1 MWEVIEVYWQQ
12 ILVGQYP
19 QGALGGLVLTLILS
33 VLGLVISFPLSVILA
48 LCRVSPFKIF
58 RVPATVIVYV
68 VRGLPLVMMI
78 FWSYFLVPLMV
89 GRSISGFT
97 ALLCTLIVYEAAY
110 LSEVVRAGIE
120 SLPKGQTE
128 AARSLGLSYWKTMIK
143 VILPQALYNMV
154 PSLISQFVSTI
165 KETSLGY
172 VIGVQEMTFSANQ
185 INTQLLTKPFEVFM
199 ILALV
204 YFSVCFCLTQ
214 LAQALER
221 RVTRKR
227 LGIAR
232 NNRSKVDDQVLQSL

>member
-19 QGALGGLVLTLILS
+19 QGVLGGVALTLILS
-33 VLGLVISFPLSVILA
+33 VLGLLISFPLSVLIA
-48 LCRVSPFKIF
+48 LCRISPFKLF
-58 RVPATVIVYV
+58 RIPATILVYV
-68 VRGLPLVMMI
+68 IRGLPLVMMI

-89 GRSISGFT
+89 GHTVSGFT

-128 AARSLGLSYWKTMIK
+128 AARSLGLSYRKTMLK

-154 PSLISQFVSTI
+154 PSLISQFISTI

-172 VIGVQEMTFSANQ
+172 VIGVQELTFSANQ

-204 YFSVCFCLTQ
+204 YFVVCFCLTQ
-214 LAQALER
+214 LAQTLEKR
-221 RVTRKR
+221 ITRKR
-227 LGIAR
+227 LGVSSV
-232 NNRSKVDDQVLQSL
+232 NRSEANDPVLQG

>member
-89 GRSISGFT
+89 GHSISGFT

>member
-33 VLGLVISFPLSVILA
+33 VLGLIISFPLSVILA
-48 LCRVSPFKIF
+48 LCRVSPFKIL

-89 GRSISGFT
+89 GHSISGFT

-154 PSLISQFVSTI
+154 PSLISQFISTI

-221 RVTRKR
+221 RITRKR

-232 NNRSKVDDQVLQSL
+232 SNRSKVNDQVLQSQ

>member
-1 MWEVIEVYWQQ
+1 MWEIIEVYWQQ

-19 QGALGGLVLTLILS
+19 QGALGGLALTLILS

-48 LCRVSPFKIF
+48 LCRVSPIKVL

-89 GRSISGFT
+89 GHTISGFT
-97 ALLCTLIVYEAAY
+97 ALICTLIVYEAAY
-110 LSEVVRAGIE
+110 LSEVIRAGIE

-143 VILPQALYNMV
+143 VVLPQALYNMV
-154 PSLISQFVSTI
+154 PSLISQFISTI

-214 LAQALER
+214 LAQVLER
-221 RVTRKR
+221 RITRKR
-227 LGIAR
+227 LGI
-232 NNRSKVDDQVLQSL
+232 NSSKRSEENDPVLQGQ

>member
-1 MWEVIEVYWQQ
+1 MWEIIEVYWQQ

-19 QGALGGLVLTLILS
+19 QGVLGGVALTLILS
-33 VLGLVISFPLSVILA
+33 VLGLLISFPLSVAIA
-48 LCRVSPFKIF
+48 LCRVSPWRAL
-58 RVPATVIVYV
+58 RVPATVLVYV

-89 GRSISGFT
+89 GHTVSGFT

-154 PSLISQFVSTI
+154 PSLISQFISTI

-172 VIGVQEMTFSANQ
+172 VIGVQELTFSANQ
-185 INTQLLTKPFEVFM
+185 INTQLLTKPFEVFL

-204 YFSVCFCLTQ
+204 YFVVCFCLTQ
-214 LAQALER
+214 LAQTLEKR
-221 RVTRKR
+221 ITRKR
-227 LGIAR
+227 LGV
-232 NNRSKVDDQVLQSL
+232 NTVSRSKTNDPVLQG

>member
-1 MWEVIEVYWQQ
+1 MWEIIEVYWQQ

-19 QGALGGLVLTLILS
+19 QGVLGGVALTLILS
-33 VLGLVISFPLSVILA
+33 VLGLLISFPLSVAIA
-48 LCRVSPFKIF
+48 LCRVSPWRAL
-58 RVPATVIVYV
+58 RVPATVLVYV

-89 GRSISGFT
+89 GHTVSGFT

-154 PSLISQFVSTI
+154 PSLISQFISTI

-172 VIGVQEMTFSANQ
+172 VIGVQELTFSANQ
-185 INTQLLTKPFEVFM
+185 INTQLLTKPFEVFL

-204 YFSVCFCLTQ
+204 YFVVCFCLTQ
-214 LAQALER
+214 LAQTLEKR
-221 RVTRKR
+221 ITRKR
-227 LGIAR
+227 LGVNTAS
-232 NNRSKVDDQVLQSL
+232 RSKTNDPVLQG

>member
-33 VLGLVISFPLSVILA
+33 VLGLLVSFPLSIVLA
-48 LCRVSPFKIF
+48 LCRVSSLKIF

-68 VRGLPLVMMI
+68 IRGLPLVMMI

-89 GRSISGFT
+89 GHTVSGFT
-97 ALLCTLIVYEAAY
+97 ALLCTLIIYEAAY

-128 AARSLGLSYWKTMIK
+128 AARSLGLSYWKTMFK

-204 YFSVCFCLTQ
+204 YFAVCFCLTQ

-221 RVTRKR
+221 NITRKR
-227 LGIAR
+227 LGL
-232 NNRSKVDDQVLQSL
+232 NRSNRSQVNDQVLQSL